1 MNWRLIIKNSAK
13 QPKTGT
19 YPDWKEQIA
28 EECFYQ
34 CVYCSINESQ
44 FGGIDHYHIEHYK
57 PKSIKRFKSLENDIL
72 NLFYAC
78 PICNRF
84 KSDDWPNDATS
95 LDICCY
101 PDPSQ
106 YNYTTLFTLDLKTY
120 KLIGNYI
127 SSSYITQRLFLNRA
141 QLIYE
146 RREQILN
153 ERALTVRKELE
164 SLSKQD
170 VILADRQS
178 IVNLFDAFS
187 KLGDITEKRKNIRP
201 YKLKEIRR

>member
-1 MNWRLIIKNSAK
+1 MNWRLIIKNPEK
-13 QPKTGT
+13 QPTTGT
-19 YPDWKEQIA
+19 YHDWKEQIA
-28 EECFYQ
+28 EECYYQ
-34 CVYCSINESQ
+34 CIYCSINESQ

-101 PDPSQ
+101 PDPSV
-106 YNYTTLFTLDLKTY
+106 YNYNTLFTLDLKTY
-120 KLIGNYI
+120 KLSGNNMSGNYI
-127 SSSYITQRLFLNRA
+127 TERLFLNRA

-153 ERALTVRKELE
+153 ERALAIRKELE
-164 SLSKQD
+164 NLSKQEA
-170 VILADRQS
+170 ILADRQS
-178 IVNLFDAFS
+178 IINLFEAFS
-187 KLGDITEKRKNIRP
+187 KLGDVTQKRKTVRP

>member
-1 MNWRLIIKNSAK
+1 LNWKLIIKNPAK
-13 QPKTGT
+13 QPKTGIYT
-19 YPDWKEQIA
+19 DWKEQIA

-34 CVYCSINESQ
+34 CIYCSINESQ

-101 PDPSQ
+101 PDPSV

-120 KLIGNYI
+120 KLSGNHISSNYI
-127 SSSYITQRLFLNRA
+127 TERLFLNRA

-153 ERALTVRKELE
+153 ERALAVRKELE
-164 SLSKQD
+164 NLSKQEA
-170 VILADRQS
+170 ILADRQS
-178 IVNLFDAFS
+178 IINLLDAFS
-187 KLGDITEKRKNIRP
+187 KLGDVTEKRKTVRP